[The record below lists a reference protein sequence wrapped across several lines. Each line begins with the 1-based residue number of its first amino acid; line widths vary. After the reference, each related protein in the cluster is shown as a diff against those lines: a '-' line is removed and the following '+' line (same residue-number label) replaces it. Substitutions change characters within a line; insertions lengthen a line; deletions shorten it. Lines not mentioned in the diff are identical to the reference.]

1 MAYNKDN
8 YENHNLTPKQEKF
21 IDGILQGKTQYEAYI
36 EAYPTSKKW
45 TRNAVDVNAHTLLN
59 DTKIQ
64 LRLKEMGW
72 KEQKKV
78 EWTRKRAL
86 ATINRVIELNNE
98 DMERINNAYIRE
110 RQEAEAEL
118 VRLATLMTMED
129 IDKTAVAAK
138 MRQVNDRIAQLDK
151 QPRMNKTN
159 INGILE
165 SAKVLNRMFGL
176 DITKVEINSN
186 DEERNNMKTLSKEE
200 LKAIAYANINAGN
213 SEES

>member
-21 IDGILQGKTQYEAYI
+21 VEGILQGKTQYESYI
-36 EAYPTSKKW
+36 EAYPSAKTWKRFS
-45 TRNAVDVNAHTLLN
+45 VDSAANHLMN
-59 DTKIQ
+59 NNKIVT
-64 LRLKEMGW
+64 RLKEMGW
-72 KEQKKV
+72 KEQKQV

-86 ATINRVIELNNE
+86 ETINRVIELNNE
-98 DMERINNAYIRE
+98 DMERINNAYMRE

-151 QPRMNKTN
+151 QPRVNKTN

-186 DEERNNMKTLSKEE
+186 DEERDNMKALSKEE
-200 LKAIAYANINAGN
+200 LRAIAYANINAGN
-213 SEES
+213 SEKS